1 MEHWGLWVRWFHVSP
16 RWDPRAGRR
25 GDPSPGGASRV
36 SHSLPWARASDLRL
50 WEQGLGRGGVAS
62 GLREKRRLFFYLE
75 KTDENWLENCFYL

>member
-1 MEHWGLWVRWFHVSP
+1 M
-16 RWDPRAGRR
+16 
-25 GDPSPGGASRV
+25 